1 MVKNW
6 LSQAWI
12 KAFLSENLPGAC
24 AGREPQDPDRLRPR
38 RAHCGAASVQPGPA
52 LISPSPSP
60 HRRKGAPDGFRLSFT
75 EHPDRCRLSLTD
87 TEGAPRPLQ
96 AQPHRCRGSTQTAT
110 GSASQTQRE
119 HPDHFRLSLT
129 DAEGAPRLLQPQPH
143 TEGAPRP
150 LQAQPHRHRGSTQTA
165 AGSASQMQR
174 EHPDRC
180 RLSLTD
186 AEAALRPFQAQ
197 PHRQRGST
205 QTTSGSASQMQREH
219 PDHFRLSLIDT
230 EGAPRLLQAQPQLS

>member
-75 EHPDRCRLSLTD
+75 EQGSTQTAAGSASQTQREHPDHCRLSLTD
-87 TEGAPRPLQ
+87 AEGAPRPLQ
-96 AQPHRCRGSTQTAT
+96 AQPHRRRGSTQTIS
-110 GSASQTQRE
+110 GSASQTKRE
-119 HPDHFRLSLT
+119 HPDHFRFSLT
-129 DAEGAPRLLQPQPH
+129 DA
-143 TEGAPRP
+143 EGAPRP

-165 AGSASQMQR
+165 
-174 EHPDRC
+174 
-180 RLSLTD
+180 
-186 AEAALRPFQAQ
+186 
-197 PHRQRGST
+197 
-205 QTTSGSASQMQREH
+205 SGSASAFIAPSAPSRRQGLR
-219 PDHFRLSLIDT
+219 PGFSPRPSFGIFGASPLFRRGI
-230 EGAPRLLQAQPQLS
+230 LL

>member
-75 EHPDRCRLSLTD
+75 E
-87 TEGAPRPLQ
+87 Q
-96 AQPHRCRGSTQTAT
+96 GSTQTAA

-119 HPDHFRLSLT
+119 HPDHCRLSLT
-129 DAEGAPRLLQPQPH
+129 DA
-143 TEGAPRP
+143 EGAPRP
-150 LQAQPHRHRGSTQTA
+150 LQAQPHRHRGSTQTTS
-165 AGSASQMQR
+165 GSASQTQREHPDCFSLSLTQR

-180 RLSLTD
+180 RLSLID
-186 AEAALRPFQAQ
+186 IEGAPRPLQAQ
-197 PHRQRGST
+197 PHRCRRST
-205 QTTSGSASQMQREH
+205 QTATGSAS
-219 PDHFRLSLIDT
+219 
-230 EGAPRLLQAQPQLS
+230 